1 MASATA
7 SSNYTASAGVTSSN
21 YLATSSINNN
31 VVPKFNEYRSRV
43 LLGDLPE
50 DFLRIQFTQT
60 QIYNPTGQGM
70 RQGYSPIQFQQ
81 QQLFQNPNFLGYFT
95 LTIAEAKLVKNSG
108 LLGLIKMDPYVS
120 FRIGHV
126 AYDTPTA
133 TGGGKNPQWKA
144 SYRIN
149 LFKGMDRIHLEV
161 YDQRNFTEDSFIGE
175 CEIVVPHEVME
186 GETRQSW
193 YPLMG
198 RQPNANEMQ
207 GEILIIMSFM
217 PRNDQ
222 IIHDLN
228 DQHQNDFSMRAT
240 NQPAMASSTDTP
252 VTSPDGNTNIPS
264 GQTASSLPNQS
275 AMMTE
280 QQQQPIAEHS
290 PSAVPKPPPP
300 PYSLEDIRTIE
311 EMFPTID
318 RRIIIDLLDQ
328 HHGNKDLVVNHL
340 LQNIA

>member
-7 SSNYTASAGVTSSN
+7 TSSYAASAGATSSNYTDISS
-21 YLATSSINNN
+21 TNNN
-31 VVPKFNEYRSRV
+31 VVPKFSEYRSRV
-43 LLGDLPE
+43 MLGDLPQ
-50 DFLRIQFTQT
+50 DFLRIQFTQA
-60 QIYNPTGQGM
+60 QIYNPAVQGM
-70 RQGYSPIQFQQ
+70 RQVYSPVQLQ
-81 QQLFQNPNFLGYFT
+81 QQLYQNPNFLGYFT
-95 LTIAEAKLVKNSG
+95 LTIAEAKLVKNAG

-126 AYDTPTA
+126 AYDTPIA
-133 TGGGKNPQWKA
+133 SGGGKNPQWKA

-175 CEIVVPHEVME
+175 SEIVIPHEVME
-186 GETRQSW
+186 GETRQHW

-198 RQPNANEMQ
+198 RQASANENQ
-207 GEILIIMSFM
+207 GDILVIMSF
-217 PRNDQ
+217 
-222 IIHDLN
+222 L
-228 DQHQNDFSMRAT
+228 SVRAA
-240 NQPAMASSTDTP
+240 NHPAMASSTETP
-252 VTSPDGNTNIPS
+252 VVNPNENANIPT
-264 GQTASSLPNQS
+264 GHAATSLPNQS

-280 QQQQPIAEHS
+280 QQQQQQQQQHQQPIGEHS

-300 PYSLEDIRTIE
+300 PYSLEDVRTIE
-311 EMFPTID
+311 EMFPTVD
-318 RRIIIDLLDQ
+318 RRIITDLLDK